1 MSLINWTISLM
12 LTWSANCVLL
22 FNAAANQATTF
33 EITDTKPYVPVV
45 TLSIQDNAKLL
56 KQLKSG
62 FKRIINWNKYQS
74 KTSVQTQNQYLDHLV
89 DPSYQGANRL
99 FVTSNE
105 NDAYR
110 TNHKRYF
117 LSTVEINYY
126 NMMIDRRNFFGSIY
140 QRKH

>member
-105 NDAYR
+105 NDAHR

>member
-74 KTSVQTQNQYLDHLV
+74 KTSVQIQNQYLDHLV

-105 NDAYR
+105 NDAHR

-126 NMMIDRRNFFGSIY
+126 DMMIDRRNFFGSVY
-140 QRKH
+140 

>member
-1 MSLINWTISLM
+1 M

-74 KTSVQTQNQYLDHLV
+74 ETSVQTQNQYLDHLV

-105 NDAYR
+105 NDAHR
-110 TNHKRYF
+110 TTHKRYF

-140 QRKH
+140 

>member
-1 MSLINWTISLM
+1 M

>member
-22 FNAAANQATTF
+22 SNAAANQATTF
-33 EITDTKPYVPVV
+33 EITDTKLYVPVV

-74 KTSVQTQNQYLDHLV
+74 KTSVQIQNQYLDHLV

-105 NDAYR
+105 NDAHL

-117 LSTVEINYY
+117 LSTVEIDYY
-126 NMMIDRRNFFGSIY
+126 NMMIDRRNFFGSVY
-140 QRKH
+140 

>member
-1 MSLINWTISLM
+1 M

-22 FNAAANQATTF
+22 SNAAANQATTF
-33 EITDTKPYVPVV
+33 EITDTKLYVPVV

-105 NDAYR
+105 NDAHR

-117 LSTVEINYY
+117 LSTVEIDYY
-126 NMMIDRRNFFGSIY
+126 NMMIDRRNFFGSVY
-140 QRKH
+140 

>member
-33 EITDTKPYVPVV
+33 EITDTKLYVPVV

-74 KTSVQTQNQYLDHLV
+74 KTSAQTQNQYLDHLV

-105 NDAYR
+105 NDVHR

-126 NMMIDRRNFFGSIY
+126 NMMTDRRNFFGSIY
-140 QRKH
+140 

>member
-1 MSLINWTISLM
+1 M

-22 FNAAANQATTF
+22 SNAAANQATTF
-33 EITDTKPYVPVV
+33 EITDTKLYVPVV

-74 KTSVQTQNQYLDHLV
+74 KTSVQIQNQYLDHLV

-105 NDAYR
+105 NDAHL

-126 NMMIDRRNFFGSIY
+126 NMMIDRRNFFGSVY
-140 QRKH
+140 

>member
-22 FNAAANQATTF
+22 FNAAANEATTF

-45 TLSIQDNAKLL
+45 TLSIQDNTKLL

-105 NDAYR
+105 NDVHR

-126 NMMIDRRNFFGSIY
+126 NMMTDRRNFFGSIY
-140 QRKH
+140 

>member
-22 FNAAANQATTF
+22 SNAAANQATTF
-33 EITDTKPYVPVV
+33 EITDTKLYVPAV

-105 NDAYR
+105 NDAHG

-126 NMMIDRRNFFGSIY
+126 NMMIDRRNFFGSVY
-140 QRKH
+140 

>member
-1 MSLINWTISLM
+1 M

-22 FNAAANQATTF
+22 FNAAANQATTI
-33 EITDTKPYVPVV
+33 EITDTKPYVSVV

-99 FVTSNE
+99 FLL
-105 NDAYR
+105 
-110 TNHKRYF
+110 HQMK
-117 LSTVEINYY
+117 
-126 NMMIDRRNFFGSIY
+126 MMPTEQIIKDTFFQLWKYIIII
-140 QRKH
+140 